1 MSPRPAMRAM
11 MAAAF
16 LAAAAPAVAQEA
28 TQPAAPQPA
37 PAAPAAAPSHT
48 EAAMTFLRTS
58 GALKGFEDMIPQF
71 LDQVR
76 VQYVKQ
82 RPEIQDMVNEA
93 ALSVVPEF
101 VKRRDDLTRD
111 LAAVYTARF
120 TEEELGQ
127 MTDFYRSAV
136 GQKLSTIQAEVLQAS
151 VPVVQAWSR
160 KLTSDMQSRVKE
172 EVVKKGQKL

>member
-1 MSPRPAMRAM
+1 MSPRPAMRTL

-16 LAAAAPAVAQEA
+16 LLAAVAPTAAQEAKPAQPAEAPAVAA
-28 TQPAAPQPA
+28 
-37 PAAPAAAPSHT
+37 SHS
-48 EAAMTFLRTS
+48 EAAMNFLRSS

-93 ALSVVPEF
+93 ALAVVPEF

-111 LAAVYTARF
+111 LAAIYTARF
-120 TEEELGQ
+120 TEEELVQ
-127 MTDFYRSAV
+127 MTEFYRSPV

-151 VPVVQAWSR
+151 VPVVQTWSR
-160 KLTSDMQSRVKE
+160 KLTTDMQSRVKE
-172 EVVKKGQKL
+172 EVGKKGQKL